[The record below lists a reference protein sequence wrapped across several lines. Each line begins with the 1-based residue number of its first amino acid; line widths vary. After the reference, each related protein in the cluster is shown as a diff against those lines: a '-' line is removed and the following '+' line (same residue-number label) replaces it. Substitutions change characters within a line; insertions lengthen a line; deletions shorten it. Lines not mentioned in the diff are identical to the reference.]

1 VNEVNESPAKLPPAC
16 HARHEASQ
24 GVTRGCRKPQKSPQ
38 RDHPCGLLSCRYP
51 ASLEGLFPLPRDLL
65 VALRQFDPVPVV
77 FAADAVVV
85 PLPSAVDGLQF
96 RLTNNVELFQRQPH
110 EQLRLRVVEM
120 AGATER
126 VGPCL
131 FGGDQTRFLG
141 DAYCSVA

>member
-1 VNEVNESPAKLPPAC
+1 
-16 HARHEASQ
+16 
-24 GVTRGCRKPQKSPQ
+24 
-38 RDHPCGLLSCRYP
+38 
-51 ASLEGLFPLPRDLL
+51 
-65 VALRQFDPVPVV
+65 
-77 FAADAVVV
+77 VVV